1 MQQSLIK
8 NAKLEIEKTNLS
20 FSKDFHAEFK
30 SLNNTQLP
38 SDLSVKL
45 EREIKSGINALSL
58 FLSKNPVT
66 RPFALILQGLK
77 PLLKDLLTL
86 LPNIINSFFRNEEK

>member
-30 SLNNTQLP
+30 SLNNPQLP

-45 EREIKSGINALSL
+45 EH
-58 FLSKNPVT
+58 V
-66 RPFALILQGLK
+66 
-77 PLLKDLLTL
+77 
-86 LPNIINSFFRNEEK
+86 